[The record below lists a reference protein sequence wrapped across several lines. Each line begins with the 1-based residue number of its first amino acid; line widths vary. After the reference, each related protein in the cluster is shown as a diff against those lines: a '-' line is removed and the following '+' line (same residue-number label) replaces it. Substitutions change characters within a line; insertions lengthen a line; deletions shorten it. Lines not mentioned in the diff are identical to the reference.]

1 MLFNALI
8 VDDEK
13 LARERLRS
21 LLSEYTTILTIAGEA
36 PDGEAA
42 MQFIEKNPVD
52 VVFLDIQMPG
62 ISGIDLARKLP
73 ENIYVIFTTAY
84 DQYAI
89 KAFES
94 NTIDYLLKPIE
105 TPRLNKAVDKLK
117 RLAIEGFA
125 NHYQQ
130 MQSFLLAMERKSS
143 AKFTVKIGD
152 KVIFLDYS
160 DIIFFKAEE
169 KYITVKTYDREYIV
183 SDTIAALED
192 RLSGDI
198 FCRCH
203 RSSIVNLNH
212 VKEARKW
219 FAGRYQLVMKD
230 KEGTLLPLSRNLKNR
245 FGL

>member
-21 LLSEYTTILTIAGEA
+21 LLSEYATILTITGEA
-36 PDGEAA
+36 PDGETAL
-42 MQFIEKNPVD
+42 QFIENNPVD
-52 VVFLDIQMPG
+52 VIFLDIQMPG
-62 ISGIDLARKLP
+62 ISGIDLAGKLP
-73 ENIYVIFTTAY
+73 KNIYVIFTTAY

-105 TPRLNKAVDKLK
+105 TPRLHKAIDKLK

-125 NHYQQ
+125 NHYRQ
-130 MQSFLLAMERKSS
+130 MQSFLLSMDRKSS
-143 AKFTVKIGD
+143 VKFTVKIGD
-152 KVIFLDYS
+152 KAIFLDYN

-169 KYITVKTYDREYIV
+169 KYITVKTYDQEYII

-192 RLSGDI
+192 HLSEDI

-203 RSSIVNLNH
+203 RSTIVNLNH

-219 FAGRYQLVMKD
+219 FAGKYQLVMND
-230 KEGTLLPLSRNLKNR
+230 NEGTHLPLSRNHKDR